1 MTSLTTEKSGMAKFL
16 DTIQPFWIGGLSGML
31 ATCVV
36 QPVDMIKVTIQLQSE
51 QGKKATFGSAIGDV
65 MSRDGL
71 RGFYRGY
78 NLSHT
83 DWIQP

>member
-1 MTSLTTEKSGMAKFL
+1 MGYIQIIMTSQPAEKSGLNKFL

-51 QGKKATFGSAIGDV
+51 KGMKATFGSAINDV
-65 MSRDGL
+65 MSKDGIK
-71 RGFYRGY
+71 GFYRG
-78 NLSHT
+78 
-83 DWIQP
+83 

>member
-1 MTSLTTEKSGMAKFL
+1 MTSQPVEKSGTSKFL

-51 QGKKATFGSAIGDV
+51 KGVKATFGRAINDV
-65 MSRDGL
+65 MSKDGF
-71 RGFYRGY
+71 RGFYRG
-78 NLSHT
+78 
-83 DWIQP
+83 